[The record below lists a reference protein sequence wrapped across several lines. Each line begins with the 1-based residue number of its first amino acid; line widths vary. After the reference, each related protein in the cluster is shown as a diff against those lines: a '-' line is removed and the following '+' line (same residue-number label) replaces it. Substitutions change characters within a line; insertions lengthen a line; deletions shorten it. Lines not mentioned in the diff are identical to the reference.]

1 MLDITTVL
9 SNDTDYKGAEWSL
22 NGSPTSKAEF
32 DSGFTMH
39 KLNGK
44 KTPTWADLQ
53 KKLKVM
59 QAEYDALEYQRTRKP
74 LYPSIEDVTVA
85 LAEKAEGDATMWD
98 EITKKRQAIKKL
110 YPKP

>member
-1 MLDITTVL
+1 MPDITTVL
-9 SNDTDYKGAEWSL
+9 ANDTDYKGAEWSL
-22 NGSPTSKAEF
+22 SGSPTSKAEF
-32 DSGFTMH
+32 DSGFTMY

-44 KTPTWADLQ
+44 KTPVWADLQ

-85 LAEKAEGDATMWD
+85 LAEKAEGDSTMWD
-98 EITKKRQAIKKL
+98 EISKKRADVKKAH
-110 YPKP
+110 PKP

>member
-1 MLDITTVL
+1 MPDITTVL

-39 KLNGK
+39 NLNGK

-59 QAEYDALEYQRTRKP
+59 QADYDALEYQRTRKP
-74 LYPSIEDVTVA
+74 LYPSIEDLAVA
-85 LAEKAEGDATMWD
+85 LAEKAEGDSAMWD

>member
-1 MLDITTVL
+1 MPDITTVL

-32 DSGFTMH
+32 DSGFTIH

-53 KKLKVM
+53 KKLTSY
-59 QAEYDALEYQRTRKP
+59 QTAYDALEYQRLRKP

-85 LAEKAEGDATMWD
+85 LAEKAEGDSAMWD

>member
-1 MLDITTVL
+1 MPDITSVL

-22 NGSPTSKAEF
+22 SGSPTTKAEF

-44 KTPTWADLQ
+44 KNPVWADLQ

-59 QAEYDALEYQRTRKP
+59 QAEHDALEYQRTRQP

-85 LAEKAEGDATMWD
+85 LAEKAEGDSTMWD
-98 EITKKRQAIKKL
+98 GITKKRQAIKKL